1 MDRRRFAVIGCA
13 LAGAGLVILGLLHCV
28 LGVPS
33 LQRAVERGLVAP
45 VVAGPQ
51 MVNWIFSGGAMC
63 LCGALLALWI
73 PDLQR
78 GRRSAWRSALVVGGF
93 YVLVGLGAYLWV
105 PHASVLVF
113 SVVGAAVVG
122 PLLYAGSQFTEA

>member
-1 MDRRRFAVIGCA
+1 MDRRRVAAIGCG
-13 LAGAGLVILGLLHCV
+13 LAGTGLGVLGFLHGA

-45 VVAGPQ
+45 GVAGPQ

-63 LCGALLALWI
+63 LCGALLALWM
-73 PDLQR
+73 PDLLR
-78 GRRSAWRSALVVGGF
+78 GRRSAWRSALVVGIF

-113 SVVGAAVVG
+113 SVVGASVVG
-122 PLLYAGSQFTEA
+122 PLLYAERQFREP